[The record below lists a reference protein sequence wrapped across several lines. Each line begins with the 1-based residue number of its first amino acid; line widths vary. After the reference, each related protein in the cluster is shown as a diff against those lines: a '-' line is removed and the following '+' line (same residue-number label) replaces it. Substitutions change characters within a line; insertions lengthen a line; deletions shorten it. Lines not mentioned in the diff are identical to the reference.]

1 MAVCNQCSVCH
12 LKKLNGWLF
21 SINPE
26 KVRPDLKD
34 RVIQYQEECFEALYN
49 YWHFGKAERKTTTDE
64 RTGLRQAVSALV
76 SKKGLIYSDAY
87 SLIHQRFNV
96 EHIDELTPEQ
106 VGMAVE
112 YVHKIYLE
120 GELIIDEPKQNIATP
135 NDEAVRIAKYLVR
148 ARAFA
153 KEVEVFHRKLYE
165 DLGISRYVKNDIAGK
180 AYDIAHEFNVW
191 LDPFIVI
198 KKPYFKLLALEN
210 EEEINPYKIS
220 VEFDNNGNPSAL
232 VGLSVTLEKDAN
244 TYPKTNLYIRTQF
257 TLKEN
262 KLLLSFVD
270 FDDGLQISIDLDD
283 SNKWS
288 YAIEAYKQL
297 KFRKIS
303 AV

>member
-1 MAVCNQCSVCH
+1 
-12 LKKLNGWLF
+12 
-21 SINPE
+21 
-26 KVRPDLKD
+26 
-34 RVIQYQEECFEALYN
+34 
-49 YWHFGKAERKTTTDE
+49 GKAERKTTTDE

-153 KEVEVFHRKLYE
+153 KEVEVFHRKLYK
-165 DLGISRYVKNDIAGK
+165 DLGIPRYVKNDIAGK

-191 LDPFIVI
+191 LDPFIEQVL
-198 KKPYFKLLALEN
+198 PQLNQQRLAR
-210 EEEINPYKIS
+210 
-220 VEFDNNGNPSAL
+220 F
-232 VGLSVTLEKDAN
+232 
-244 TYPKTNLYIRTQF
+244 
-257 TLKEN
+257 
-262 KLLLSFVD
+262 
-270 FDDGLQISIDLDD
+270 
-283 SNKWS
+283 
-288 YAIEAYKQL
+288 
-297 KFRKIS
+297 
-303 AV
+303 

>member
-1 MAVCNQCSVCH
+1 MSNSTQLQTVSFYGTDLITLKFNDVAYTAVRPIVEALGLSWGSQSIKLNKNREKFGCFDIETPTNGGMQSMLCMP

-49 YWHFGKAERKTTTDE
+49 YWNFGKAERKTTTDE

-120 GELIIDEPKQNIATP
+120 GELIIDEPKKE
-135 NDEAVRIAKYLVR
+135 DEQLLRLLVSAYHFCYEAHELREKIVKTYIGWDIDRHFSPHYL
-148 ARAFA
+148 
-153 KEVEVFHRKLYE
+153 HN
-165 DLGISRYVKNDIAGK
+165 LGI
-180 AYDIAHEFNVW
+180 
-191 LDPFIVI
+191 P
-198 KKPYFKLLALEN
+198 LEQ
-210 EEEINPYKIS
+210 
-220 VEFDNNGNPSAL
+220 F
-232 VGLSVTLEKDAN
+232 LEKTRDFIHSN
-244 TYPKTNLYIRTQF
+244 SERIMFVKGMNHLLEEPKQTARF
-257 TLKEN
+257 
-262 KLLLSFVD
+262 
-270 FDDGLQISIDLDD
+270 
-283 SNKWS
+283 
-288 YAIEAYKQL
+288 
-297 KFRKIS
+297 
-303 AV
+303 